1 MEFNM
6 NAHVQKGFTL
16 IELMIVVAI
25 IGILA
30 AVAIPAYQDYIAR
43 AQVSEAASMTSGIK
57 TTMAE
62 YAQINGAYPTTDTT
76 PTNSDLEVNG
86 QYADAKVGEGDGV
99 ITVTFKDAGDV
110 NANVAEGILTFTGPT
125 LTDNPTSF
133 EFECAVTSG
142 IDAKYLPKN
151 CQ

>member
-1 MEFNM
+1 MKHQM
-6 NAHVQKGFTL
+6 QKGFTL

-43 AQVSEAASMTSGIK
+43 AQVSEAFSMTSGMK
-57 TTMAE
+57 TTISE
-62 YAQINGAYPTTDTT
+62 YGQINGAYPGTKTT
-76 PTNSDLEVNG
+76 PTNGDLAVTGE
-86 QYADAKVGEGDGV
+86 YASAAVGDADGV
-99 ITVTFKDAGDV
+99 ITVTFGTAGDV
-110 NANVAEGILTFTGPT
+110 NANVAGGILTLSAPD
-125 LTDNPTSF
+125 LSTDPTSF
-133 EFECAVTSG
+133 EFTCAVTSG

>member
-1 MEFNM
+1 MKSQM
-6 NAHVQKGFTL
+6 QKGFTL

-62 YAQINGAYPTTDTT
+62 YAQINGAYPAAGTT
-76 PTNSDLEVNG
+76 PTNGELEVNG
-86 QYADAKVGEGDGV
+86 QYADATVGDGDGV
-99 ITVTFKDAGDV
+99 ITVTFKGAGVV
-110 NANVAEGILTFTGPT
+110 NANIAGGILTFSGPT

-133 EFECAVTSG
+133 EFDCAVTSG
-142 IDAKYLPKN
+142 IPAEYLPKN